1 MTEKTDR
8 GCLIKW
14 ASEAKSFMF
23 EARETDD
30 PLPSDELI
38 LRATVAYDMLRRNKA
53 ILHTGSDPID
63 PIDPDDHLARSH
75 AIAVIASNFADVP
88 PRMPRS
94 VLFATELG

>member
-63 PIDPDDHLARSH
+63 PDDHLARSH
-75 AIAVIASNFADVP
+75 VAVIASNFADVP